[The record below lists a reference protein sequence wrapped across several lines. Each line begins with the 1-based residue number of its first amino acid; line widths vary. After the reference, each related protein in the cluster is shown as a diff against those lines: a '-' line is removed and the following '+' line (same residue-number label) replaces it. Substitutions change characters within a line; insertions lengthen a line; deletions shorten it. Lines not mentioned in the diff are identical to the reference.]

1 MGYVT
6 FSELIPGQVMSA
18 GANLGYWDG
27 RDGVG
32 EFVPGGMYLV
42 SVETEGHREAK
53 TVSVVT

>member
-1 MGYVT
+1 
-6 FSELIPGQVMSA
+6 MSA